1 MSRDFKSGD
10 TIWFKNPKA
19 DMHNVLHCMVTTWQL
34 EFRNGSSEL
43 FYLTENHG
51 WVSEYNA
58 AHSKEEALQLAV
70 SNNN

>member
-19 DMHNVLHCMVTTWQL
+19 GMSNINHSMVTTWKL
-34 EFRNGSSEL
+34 VFRGDSSEL
-43 FYLTENHG
+43 FYQTKNNG
-51 WVSEYNA
+51 WVSEHNA
-58 AHSKEEALQLAV
+58 AHSKEEALQLSA